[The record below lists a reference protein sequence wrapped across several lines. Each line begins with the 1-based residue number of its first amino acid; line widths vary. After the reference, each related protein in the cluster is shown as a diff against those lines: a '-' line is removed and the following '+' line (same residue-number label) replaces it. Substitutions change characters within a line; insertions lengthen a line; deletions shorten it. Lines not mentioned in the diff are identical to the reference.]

1 LNILVTGHKGFIGSN
16 IFNQL
21 SKTHAV
27 EGYEYYEGWPL
38 EDVAKYDWVVH
49 CGAISSTTEKDV
61 EKVMRQNYDFT
72 VNLLKNCEKAST
84 NIQISSTANLYGNVN
99 GYIPLNES
107 AEVLP
112 VSPYAWS
119 KYLLDRYVSSNKFNI
134 LVQTFRYFNVYGTG
148 EDNKGD
154 QASPVHKFTQQAIW
168 NKEITLFSNSKECK
182 RDFVCVSDIVDVQ
195 EQMLSK
201 QVSGVYNIG
210 TCNPQDFEKIALLIK
225 KKYPGTVLRYIQ
237 MPESLKGQYQYFTC
251 ADNRKISN
259 ILNKTTWIQIEDYI
273 NEMDNS

>member
-1 LNILVTGHKGFIGSN
+1 MNILVTGHKGFIGSN

-154 QASPVHKFTQQAIW
+154 QASPVHKFTQQAI
-168 NKEITLFSNSKECK
+168 
-182 RDFVCVSDIVDVQ
+182 
-195 EQMLSK
+195 
-201 QVSGVYNIG
+201 
-210 TCNPQDFEKIALLIK
+210 
-225 KKYPGTVLRYIQ
+225 
-237 MPESLKGQYQYFTC
+237 
-251 ADNRKISN
+251 
-259 ILNKTTWIQIEDYI
+259 
-273 NEMDNS
+273 